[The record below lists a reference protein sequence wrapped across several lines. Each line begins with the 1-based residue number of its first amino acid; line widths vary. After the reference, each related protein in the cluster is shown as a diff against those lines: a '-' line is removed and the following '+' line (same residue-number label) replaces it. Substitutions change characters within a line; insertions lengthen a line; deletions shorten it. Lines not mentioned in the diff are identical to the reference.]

1 MVRCENSLHLR
12 GLGRYIGQ
20 CRDKRFALLRE
31 HWIPPPL
38 ERQRARRF
46 AAQTRAAQRS
56 REVPRIDLE
65 SVRQR
70 QQPLVNARVELRR
83 IFARATGEI
92 RPPHRAHEQGVACQD
107 EPWIGAAFE
116 VRHEER
122 GALRRV
128 ARRMDHADAR
138 VSQFDFFTV
147 LHRREGHFHI
157 GGFMEPVRIGP
168 SGQLDSAGAMV
179 RVDVRV
185 DRLRELELRQ
195 LRTFVAVAELRHFAR
210 AASLC
215 NLSQPAVSHQI
226 ALLEEEVGAILLNR
240 ARRVSLTV
248 AGEVFLEEAR
258 RILGA
263 VDRAHERMQ
272 EVARG
277 AVGRIR
283 LGATAT
289 PGLYWL
295 PALLAA
301 YRSQHENYDLRFEIG
316 PIHAIAERVARNDL
330 DMAVVAGALPSG
342 ELHARGL
349 SQDDFVLIAPPNC
362 ALARAPAV
370 MPNQLEAEAWLLREE
385 GSDTRR
391 QLAAWWHRHRLAPT
405 RTMTFDNPD
414 AVKRAVMAG
423 LGIAMVSRLTVE
435 DDLASRRV
443 RPVQIKAGLPTRE
456 FFVVDHPHKHHGAAC
471 RAMLQLLERTCRTH
485 TEPARPRKVAE

>member
-1 MVRCENSLHLR
+1 M
-12 GLGRYIGQ
+12 
-20 CRDKRFALLRE
+20 
-31 HWIPPPL
+31 
-38 ERQRARRF
+38 
-46 AAQTRAAQRS
+46 
-56 REVPRIDLE
+56 
-65 SVRQR
+65 
-70 QQPLVNARVELRR
+70 
-83 IFARATGEI
+83 
-92 RPPHRAHEQGVACQD
+92 
-107 EPWIGAAFE
+107 
-116 VRHEER
+116 
-122 GALRRV
+122 
-128 ARRMDHADAR
+128 
-138 VSQFDFFTV
+138 
-147 LHRREGHFHI
+147 
-157 GGFMEPVRIGP
+157 
-168 SGQLDSAGAMV
+168 
-179 RVDVRV
+179 
-185 DRLRELELRQ
+185 ELRQ

-226 ALLEEEVGAILLNR
+226 ALLEGEVGAKLLNR

-289 PGLYWL
+289 PGLYLL
-295 PALLAA
+295 PALLAK
-301 YRSQHENYDLRFEIG
+301 YRSEHEAYDLRFEIG

-330 DMAVVAGALPSG
+330 DMGVVAGALPSG
-342 ELHARGL
+342 ELQARGL
-349 SQDDFVLIAPPNC
+349 SRDEFVLIAPPNS
-362 ALARAPAV
+362 ALARAGV
-370 MPNQLEAEAWLLREE
+370 VKPNQLEAETWLLRED

-391 QLAAWWHRHRLAPT
+391 QLAAWWHRQRLAPT

-423 LGIAMVSRLTVE
+423 LGVTMVSRLTVE

-443 RPVQIKAGLPTRE
+443 APVPIKTGLPARE

-471 RAMLQLLERTCRTH
+471 RAMLQLLERAFPTH
-485 TEPARPRKVAE
+485 AASPPPRKAAD